1 MHTIKKT
8 VLLAFIFLCFNAQ
21 AQQIFSYETV
31 NTESY
36 SLYEKAA
43 WKELLI
49 YGKEAIN
56 NKQDFVML
64 RLRMGYA
71 AFMLNNFSEAIKHYE
86 VVLKND
92 SYNSAAHYYIF
103 LSRKY
108 LNQHELAAAESKYLS
123 EEVLQQEKFKKV
135 AVTNIGFE
143 VSYKNAVVSSRRNPL
158 YARLELGNRFSPNF
172 HMLQSVATYQ
182 QKIKEPL
189 LTGVTNNNNINIR
202 QIEYYN
208 RIMLNLTNH
217 WQIKGAY
224 HFIHTPFNNLV
235 FNNHLAL
242 LGLKYTGSYFDLQ
255 ADAVLGKLSDST
267 IRQYNLQL
275 GLYPLGNLN
284 FYSFST
290 ASLRQQ
296 GQSAFNFR
304 QVLGVKLIKNLWL
317 EGNVT
322 LGTFSNLLEND
333 ALYVYNAIDPN
344 KIKGGVTSY
353 ITLTPNII
361 AQLGY
366 TFEQRQ
372 LYNQSINYN
381 QHSITGG
388 ISWKF

>member
-1 MHTIKKT
+1 M
-8 VLLAFIFLCFNAQ
+8 LLN
-21 AQQIFSYETV
+21 EDV
-31 NTESY
+31 
-36 SLYEKAA
+36 
-43 WKELLI
+43 
-49 YGKEAIN
+49 
-56 NKQDFVML
+56 
-64 RLRMGYA
+64 
-71 AFMLNNFSEAIKHYE
+71 
-86 VVLKND
+86 
-92 SYNSAAHYYIF
+92 
-103 LSRKY
+103 
-108 LNQHELAAAESKYLS
+108 
-123 EEVLQQEKFKKV
+123 
-135 AVTNIGFE
+135 
-143 VSYKNAVVSSRRNPL
+143 YK
-158 YARLELGNRFSPNF
+158 
-172 HMLQSVATYQ
+172 
-182 QKIKEPL
+182 
-189 LTGVTNNNNINIR
+189 R
-202 QIEYYN
+202 Q
-208 RIMLNLTNH
+208 
-217 WQIKGAY
+217 
-224 HFIHTPFNNLV
+224 
-235 FNNHLAL
+235 
-242 LGLKYTGSYFDLQ
+242 
-255 ADAVLGKLSDST
+255 VLGKLSDST